1 MKRCV
6 HFTEQAG
13 RFRDY
18 IPADDRKTL
27 LRVVDQIAND
37 PRGPDTH
44 LAYRDDDATRSTWA
58 EGLMVHYLVTPSSV
72 VIVEVDIYDAGRGFN
87 IV

>member
-13 RFRDY
+13 RFRDC
-18 IPADDRKTL
+18 IPAEDRKTL
-27 LRVVDQIAND
+27 LHIADQIASD
-37 PRGPDTH
+37 PHGPDTH
-44 LAYRDDDATRSTWA
+44 LAYRDDDAIRSTWV
-58 EGLMVHYLVTPSSV
+58 EGLMVNYLATPSAV
-72 VIVEVDIYDAGRGFN
+72 VIIEVDIYDASRGFN

>member
-18 IPADDRKTL
+18 IPTDDRKTL
-27 LRVVDQIAND
+27 LHIVDQIASD
-37 PRGPDTH
+37 PHGPHTH
-44 LAYRDDDATRSTWA
+44 LAYRDDDAIRSTWT
-58 EGLMVHYLVTPSSV
+58 ESVMVHYLATPSAV
-72 VIVEVDIYDAGRGFN
+72 VIIEVDIYDAGRGFN